1 MEETDHGLEQR
12 QTQPKEPKGDVL
24 LLCCFCDTLTSLVSS
39 LPAGASMGTTFE
51 IQLLVDIWANW
62 NHRSNTAG
70 TGKHRYWEV
79 VAWIETEK

>member
-1 MEETDHGLEQR
+1 
-12 QTQPKEPKGDVL
+12 
-24 LLCCFCDTLTSLVSS
+24 
-39 LPAGASMGTTFE
+39 MGTTFE

-79 VAWIETEK
+79 VAWIETEKQSVEFLFTETQFLIF